1 MPEKHENLKFILDY
15 APAFQETFKAF
26 SAQKQFY
33 EIVAEK
39 QKIPI
44 LGVNTSTGVKSFTR
58 GQFTRGQIFC

>member
-15 APAFQETFKAF
+15 VPAFQETFKAF

-39 QKIPI
+39 QKIPLGVI
-44 LGVNTSTGVKSFTR
+44 LGVNIVLGVTH
-58 GQFTRGQIFC
+58 